1 MLASNVIISEE
12 TRKKNQLNKRQQGRL
27 RYKRLQELE
36 QSGELSNAST
46 RNELAEL
53 LGYPKGNKTGISWVN
68 NMVNRGYIKEYIAG
82 TEKGK
87 VMKEFHLTSK
97 IPDYDFSQARAKNKQ
112 LKQLP
117 KEQPIMSEQNEV
129 VIAPQKSRVVV
140 EYCGMTITMENVG
153 AEYVSEIIKTIK

>member
-12 TRKKNQLNKRQQGRL
+12 TRKKNQLNRRQQGKL

-36 QSGELSNAST
+36 QSGELSHAST

-53 LGYPKGNKTGISWVN
+53 LGYPKGSKTGISWVN

-97 IPDYDFSQARAKNKQ
+97 IPDYDFSQARAKNKAI
-112 LKQLP
+112 
-117 KEQPIMSEQNEV
+117 KENKVEEINKVESEQ
-129 VIAPQKSRVVV
+129 IPSKPTRVVV
-140 EYCGMTITMENVG
+140 EYCGMTITIDNAG

>member
-12 TRKKNQLNKRQQGRL
+12 TRKKNQLNKRQQGKL

-36 QSGELSNAST
+36 QSGALSNAST
-46 RNELAEL
+46 RNELAQM
-53 LGYPKGNKTGISWVN
+53 LGFGDGEKRGISWVN
-68 NMVNRGYIKEYIAG
+68 NMVNRGYIKEYITG

-97 IPDYDFSQARAKNKQ
+97 IPDYDFSQARAKNKVVREN
-112 LKQLP
+112 KVEEINRVEP
-117 KEQPIMSEQNEV
+117 EQKPNK
-129 VIAPQKSRVVV
+129 PTRVVV
-140 EYCGMTITMENVG
+140 EYCGMTITIDNAG

>member
-12 TRKKNQLNKRQQGRL
+12 TRKKNQLNKRQQGKL
-27 RYKRLQELE
+27 RYQRLQELE
-36 QSGELSNAST
+36 QSGALSNAST
-46 RNELAEL
+46 RNELAQM
-53 LGYPKGNKTGISWVN
+53 LGFGSGEKRGISWVN

-97 IPDYDFSQARAKNKQ
+97 APDYDFSQAKAKNKAI
-112 LKQLP
+112 
-117 KEQPIMSEQNEV
+117 KENKVEEINKVEQK
-129 VIAPQKSRVVV
+129 PTRPTRVVV
-140 EYCGMTITMENVG
+140 EYCGMTITIDNAG

>member
-12 TRKKNQLNKRQQGRL
+12 TRKKNQLNRRQQGKL
-27 RYKRLQELE
+27 RYQRLQELE
-36 QSGELSNAST
+36 QSGALSNAST

-53 LGYPKGNKTGISWVN
+53 LGYPKGSKTGISWVN

-97 IPDYDFSQARAKNKQ
+97 TPDYDFSQAKAKNKA
-112 LKQLP
+112 
-117 KEQPIMSEQNEV
+117 KENKVEEINKVESEQKPNK
-129 VIAPQKSRVVV
+129 PTRVVV
-140 EYCGMTITMENVG
+140 EYCGMTITIGNAG